1 MEYLIRFVQQHET
14 FRRPEIESL
23 ADLAGYSL
31 EWLSYSDHS
40 PFAIIRF
47 NQAGIP
53 DAAVQ
58 SVIQRS
64 ILCDQIY
71 ELWGSVGGSNYDL
84 LRQDI
89 TSRTQHLWPQY
100 RTSSFRFTVDSYHG
114 KLSLAEQR
122 DLIESFD
129 FMSFEG
135 PVRMKNP
142 DQHFTIFEDYELD
155 AKHPYHLYFG
165 RLIGE
170 GGRKAINLYNL
181 KKRSYIAT
189 TSMDA
194 ELSLITANLTQA
206 GPGKLAYDPF
216 MGTGSFPLACAHFGA
231 VVFGSDLDGRSIR
244 GKGARSVR
252 NNFHQYHTAHR
263 YLGGFIADLTNS
275 PLRTSTIPSSPPR
288 PDQPP
293 TNTTTTTDQNE
304 NKKHPPLQPPL
315 DAILCDPPYGV
326 REGLKVLGSTRAHL
340 HEVVHLADGTPAHLQ
355 ANYLPPKRPY
365 SLGRMLEDILEFAA
379 ERLGEGGGRLGLWM
393 PVAGAAG
400 AIGGESEGEEG
411 QLPQQ
416 QQQPPRLGDE
426 EAKPSDPATPTT
438 TPATAAATPT
448 ANPPPASDPPSHP
461 SPPEQPPT
469 EPQQESHSSPEEEEE
484 EEILPIPTHPA
495 LRLAHTSQQD
505 FNKWSRRLL
514 IYVRLPEEEVP
525 REELVEFRRRRA
537 EREARERA
545 EMVRE
550 RDRDWKERER
560 ERGCE
565 RREGGGEM
573 RGESEEGQEYRERE
587 GKRKGKKKGGTADE
601 LNAFRKRYFQGF
613 REV

>member
-1 MEYLIRFVQQHET
+1 MDYLIRFVQQHET
-14 FRRPEIESL
+14 FRKPEIESL

-47 NQAGIP
+47 KQAEIT
-53 DAAVQ
+53 DAAIRA
-58 SVIQRS
+58 VIQRS

-129 FMSFEG
+129 YMSFEG

-155 AKHPYHLYFG
+155 AKLPYHLYFG

-206 GPGKLAYDPF
+206 APGKLAYDPF

-244 GKGARSVR
+244 GKGSRSVR

-275 PLRTSTIPSSPPR
+275 PLRTSTLPSP
-288 PDQPP
+288 QTHP
-293 TNTTTTTDQNE
+293 TDPTVNSKQ
-304 NKKHPPLQPPL
+304 HISLQPPL

-365 SLGRMLEDILEFAA
+365 SLVRMLEDILEFAA
-379 ERLGEGGGRLGLWM
+379 ERLCEGSGRLGLWM
-393 PVAGAAG
+393 PVAGAIA
-400 AIGGESEGEEG
+400 ADSEGEGGAGPEKEEG
-411 QLPQQ
+411 QQSQ
-416 QQQPPRLGDE
+416 QQQPP
-426 EAKPSDPATPTT
+426 P
-438 TPATAAATPT
+438 
-448 ANPPPASDPPSHP
+448 PPPASTSGKEEANPSSPATATSAAAANTSPADPPP
-461 SPPEQPPT
+461 KASPPP
-469 EPQQESHSSPEEEEE
+469 EPAPIAAELEEDHQQE
-484 EEILPIPTHPA
+484 IIPIPTHPA

-514 IYVRLPEEEVP
+514 IYVRLPEDQVPPEEIS
-525 REELVEFRRRRA
+525 EFRTRRA
-537 EREARERA
+537 ERERRER
-545 EMVRE
+545 EERGRE
-550 RDRDWKERER
+550 RDEDWSGKGEGSGGQQECGERD
-560 ERGCE
+560 
-565 RREGGGEM
+565 GE
-573 RGESEEGQEYRERE
+573 EEGRE
-587 GKRKGKKKGGTADE
+587 KRKGRKKGGQTADE

>member
-47 NQAGIP
+47 KQAEIP

-89 TSRTQHLWPQY
+89 TSRSQHLWPQY

-275 PLRTSTIPSSPPR
+275 PLRTSFIPSPPPPPQ

-293 TNTTTTTDQNE
+293 TNTNTDQNE
-304 NKKHPPLQPPL
+304 KKKHPPLQPPL

-379 ERLGEGGGRLGLWM
+379 ERLGEGRGRLGLWM

-400 AIGGESEGEEG
+400 RAGESEGEEEEG

-416 QQQPPRLGDE
+416 QQQQQQPPRLGEE
-426 EAKPSDPATPTT
+426 EANPSDPATTTTTT
-438 TPATAAATPT
+438 TPATATAATPT

-461 SPPEQPPT
+461 SPPDQPPA
-469 EPQQESHSSPEEEEE
+469 EPQQESQD
-484 EEILPIPTHPA
+484 EEIIPIPTHPA
-495 LRLAHTSQQD
+495 LRLAHSSQQD

-514 IYVRLPEEEVP
+514 IYARLPQDKVSP
-525 REELVEFRRRRA
+525 EELGEFRRRRV

-550 RDRDWKERER
+550 RERDWECRDRE
-560 ERGCE
+560 
-565 RREGGGEM
+565 
-573 RGESEEGQEYRERE
+573 RERE
-587 GKRKGKKKGGTADE
+587 GKEESKEGGGEGEEKARKKGKKKGGTADD

>member
-1 MEYLIRFVQQHET
+1 MDYLIRFVQQHET
-14 FRRPEIESL
+14 FRKPEIESL

-47 NQAGIP
+47 KQAEIT
-53 DAAVQ
+53 DAAIRA
-58 SVIQRS
+58 VIQRS

-129 FMSFEG
+129 YMSFEG

-155 AKHPYHLYFG
+155 AKLPYHLYFG

-206 GPGKLAYDPF
+206 APGKLAYDPF

-244 GKGARSVR
+244 GKGSRSVR

-275 PLRTSTIPSSPPR
+275 PLRTSTLPSP
-288 PDQPP
+288 QTHP
-293 TNTTTTTDQNE
+293 TDPTVNSKQLTS
-304 NKKHPPLQPPL
+304 LQPPL

-365 SLGRMLEDILEFAA
+365 SLVRMLEDILEFAA
-379 ERLGEGGGRLGLWM
+379 ERLCEGSGRLGLWM
-393 PVAGAAG
+393 PVAGAVAG
-400 AIGGESEGEEG
+400 DSEGEGGAGPEKEG
-411 QLPQQ
+411 GQQSQ
-416 QQQPPRLGDE
+416 QQQPP
-426 EAKPSDPATPTT
+426 P
-438 TPATAAATPT
+438 
-448 ANPPPASDPPSHP
+448 PPPASTSGKEEASPSIPATAISAAAANTSPADPPP
-461 SPPEQPPT
+461 KASPPPEPAPT
-469 EPQQESHSSPEEEEE
+469 AAELEEDQQQE
-484 EEILPIPTHPA
+484 IIPIPTHPA

-514 IYVRLPEEEVP
+514 IYARLPEDQVPPEEIS
-525 REELVEFRRRRA
+525 EFRTRRA
-537 EREARERA
+537 ERERRER
-545 EMVRE
+545 EERGRE
-550 RDRDWKERER
+550 RDEDWSGKGEGSGGQQECGERD
-560 ERGCE
+560 
-565 RREGGGEM
+565 GE
-573 RGESEEGQEYRERE
+573 EEGRE
-587 GKRKGKKKGGTADE
+587 KRKGRKKGGQTADE

>member
-47 NQAGIP
+47 KQAEIP

-71 ELWGSVGGSNYDL
+71 ELWGSIGGSNYDL

-89 TSRTQHLWPQY
+89 TSRSQHLWPQY

-275 PLRTSTIPSSPPR
+275 PLRTSTFPSPP
-288 PDQPP
+288 QPAP
-293 TNTTTTTDQNE
+293 TDITDQTQNQ
-304 NKKHPPLQPPL
+304 KHPLLQPPL

-379 ERLGEGGGRLGLWM
+379 ERLGEGRGRLGLWM
-393 PVAGAAG
+393 PVAGAVSA
-400 AIGGESEGEEG
+400 ESEGEEG
-411 QLPQQ
+411 QSQEPT
-416 QQQPPRLGDE
+416 PPLSQCRPGEEE
-426 EAKPSDPATPTT
+426 EAKLSDPATTT
-438 TPATAAATPT
+438 TPPPTVAAGAATATAAPQ
-448 ANPPPASDPPSHP
+448 PVASDPPSQP
-461 SPPEQPPT
+461 SPPEHQQPP
-469 EPQQESHSSPEEEEE
+469 SAE
-484 EEILPIPTHPA
+484 EEIIPIPTHPA
-495 LRLAHTSQQD
+495 LRLAHSSQQD

-514 IYVRLPEEEVP
+514 IYVRLPKEEVP
-525 REELVEFRRRRA
+525 REELVEFRRRRV

-550 RDRDWKERER
+550 RDRDWS
-560 ERGCE
+560 GNG
-565 RREGGGEM
+565 EGGEL
-573 RGESEEGQEYRERE
+573 RGKSKEGGAGEGQEYGERE

>member
-47 NQAGIP
+47 KQPEIP
-53 DAAVQ
+53 DAAVRT
-58 SVIQRS
+58 VIQRS

-71 ELWGSVGGSNYDL
+71 ELWGDVGGSNYDL

-114 KLSLAEQR
+114 KLSLTEQR

-155 AKHPYHLYFG
+155 AKLPYHLYFG

-244 GKGARSVR
+244 GKGSRSVR

-275 PLRTSTIPSSPPR
+275 PLRISTIPSPPPPPPPPQPSPNS
-288 PDQPP
+288 P
-293 TNTTTTTDQNE
+293 TDKNGIKQHT
-304 NKKHPPLQPPL
+304 PLQPPL

-365 SLGRMLEDILEFAA
+365 SLVRMLEDILEFAA
-379 ERLGEGGGRLGLWM
+379 ERLGEESGRLGLWM
-393 PVAGAAG
+393 PVAGAVGGGQDEGLGGSGEEDQRAQRQQLPPPPTSSS
-400 AIGGESEGEEG
+400 GGEAASPSDSAITTTITTPATVDPSPE
-411 QLPQQ
+411 Q
-416 QQQPPRLGDE
+416 QQQPTI
-426 EAKPSDPATPTT
+426 EAS
-438 TPATAAATPT
+438 
-448 ANPPPASDPPSHP
+448 
-461 SPPEQPPT
+461 
-469 EPQQESHSSPEEEEE
+469 QESPEEEE
-484 EEILPIPTHPA
+484 IIPIPTHPA
-495 LRLAHTSQQD
+495 LRLVHTSQQD

-514 IYVRLPEEEVP
+514 IYVRLPSAEISS
-525 REELVEFRRRRA
+525 EELVAFRSRRA
-537 EREARERA
+537 ERERRERE

-550 RDRDWKERER
+550 RDRDRDCS
-560 ERGCE
+560 GNG
-565 RREGGGEM
+565 EGG
-573 RGESEEGQEYRERE
+573 E
-587 GKRKGKKKGGTADE
+587 GKDGDVQPGGTGEGEEKKKGKKKGGTADE

>member
-1 MEYLIRFVQQHET
+1 
-14 FRRPEIESL
+14 
-23 ADLAGYSL
+23 
-31 EWLSYSDHS
+31 
-40 PFAIIRF
+40 
-47 NQAGIP
+47 
-53 DAAVQ
+53 
-58 SVIQRS
+58 
-64 ILCDQIY
+64 
-71 ELWGSVGGSNYDL
+71 SVGGSNYDL

-155 AKHPYHLYFG
+155 AKNPYHLYFG

-244 GKGARSVR
+244 GKGSRSVR

-275 PLRTSTIPSSPPR
+275 PLRTSIFPSPPQ
-288 PDQPP
+288 PDHP
-293 TNTTTTTDQNE
+293 TNAITDQNE
-304 NKKHPPLQPPL
+304 NRKHPPLQPPL

-355 ANYLPPKRPY
+355 ENYLPPKRPY

-379 ERLGEGGGRLGLWM
+379 ERL
-393 PVAGAAG
+393 
-400 AIGGESEGEEG
+400 
-411 QLPQQ
+411 
-416 QQQPPRLGDE
+416 
-426 EAKPSDPATPTT
+426 
-438 TPATAAATPT
+438 
-448 ANPPPASDPPSHP
+448 
-461 SPPEQPPT
+461 
-469 EPQQESHSSPEEEEE
+469 
-484 EEILPIPTHPA
+484 
-495 LRLAHTSQQD
+495 
-505 FNKWSRRLL
+505 
-514 IYVRLPEEEVP
+514 
-525 REELVEFRRRRA
+525 
-537 EREARERA
+537 
-545 EMVRE
+545 
-550 RDRDWKERER
+550 
-560 ERGCE
+560 
-565 RREGGGEM
+565 
-573 RGESEEGQEYRERE
+573 
-587 GKRKGKKKGGTADE
+587 
-601 LNAFRKRYFQGF
+601 
-613 REV
+613 

>member
-1 MEYLIRFVQQHET
+1 MDYLIRFVQQHET

-47 NQAGIP
+47 KQTEIT
-53 DAAVQ
+53 DAAIRTI
-58 SVIQRS
+58 IQRS

-71 ELWGSVGGSNYDL
+71 ELWGSVGGSDYDL

-129 FMSFEG
+129 YMSFEG

-155 AKHPYHLYFG
+155 AKFPYHLYFG

-206 GPGKLAYDPF
+206 APGKLAYDPF

-244 GKGARSVR
+244 GKGSRSVR

-275 PLRTSTIPSSPPR
+275 PLRTSTLPSP
-288 PDQPP
+288 QTHP
-293 TNTTTTTDQNE
+293 TDPTVNSKQHTS
-304 NKKHPPLQPPL
+304 LQPPL

-365 SLGRMLEDILEFAA
+365 SLVRMLEDILEFAA
-379 ERLGEGGGRLGLWM
+379 ERLCEGSGRLGLWM
-393 PVAGAAG
+393 PVAGAVAG
-400 AIGGESEGEEG
+400 DSEGEGGTGPEKEG
-411 QLPQQ
+411 GQQ
-416 QQQPPRLGDE
+416 SQQRQP
-426 EAKPSDPATPTT
+426 
-438 TPATAAATPT
+438 
-448 ANPPPASDPPSHP
+448 PPPASTSGKEEANPSSPATAPSAATANTSPADPPKS
-461 SPPEQPPT
+461 SPPPEPAPT
-469 EPQQESHSSPEEEEE
+469 EAELEEDHQQE
-484 EEILPIPTHPA
+484 IIPIPTHPA
-495 LRLAHTSQQD
+495 LRLVHTSQQD

-514 IYVRLPEEEVP
+514 IYVRLPEDQVP
-525 REELVEFRRRRA
+525 PEQISEFRTRRA
-537 EREARERA
+537 ERERRERE
-545 EMVRE
+545 EMGRE
-550 RDRDWKERER
+550 RDEDFS
-560 ERGCE
+560 
-565 RREGGGEM
+565 RRKSEGGGEGGM
-573 RGESEEGQEYRERE
+573 LLQQQEGEGEGGQERE
-587 GKRKGKKKGGTADE
+587 GKGEEKRKGRKKGGQTADE

>member
-1 MEYLIRFVQQHET
+1 MDYLIRFVQQHET

-47 NQAGIP
+47 KHQEIT
-53 DAAVQ
+53 DAAIQ
-58 SVIQRS
+58 TVIQRS

-155 AKHPYHLYFG
+155 AKLPYHLYFG

-244 GKGARSVR
+244 GKGSRSVR
-252 NNFHQYHTAHR
+252 NNFHQYHTAHL

-275 PLRTSTIPSSPPR
+275 PLRTSSIPSHQ
-288 PDQPP
+288 QPP
-293 TNTTTTTDQNE
+293 LL
-304 NKKHPPLQPPL
+304 HPPL

-365 SLGRMLEDILEFAA
+365 SLVRMLEDILEFAA
-379 ERLGEGGGRLGLWM
+379 ERLCEGSGRLGLWM
-393 PVAGAAG
+393 PVAGAVG
-400 AIGGESEGEEG
+400 VSEGEGEVGVGQEEG
-411 QLPQQ
+411 VQLR
-416 QQQPPRLGDE
+416 QQQPP
-426 EAKPSDPATPTT
+426 
-438 TPATAAATPT
+438 
-448 ANPPPASDPPSHP
+448 PPPAASSGEKVSPSPTADPSPAVDPPKS
-461 SPPEQPPT
+461 SPENQPPPT
-469 EPQQESHSSPEEEEE
+469 EAVEQEDQ
-484 EEILPIPTHPA
+484 EIIPIPTHPA

-514 IYVRLPEEEVP
+514 IYVRLPETEVP
-525 REELVEFRRRRA
+525 AEGIRMFRDKRA
-537 EREARERA
+537 ERVRRER
-545 EMVRE
+545 EERVRE
-550 RDRDWKERER
+550 REWEWSGKTDVQQ
-560 ERGCE
+560 G
-565 RREGGGEM
+565 GGGEG
-573 RGESEEGQEYRERE
+573 GEGAQVSGDRE
-587 GKRKGKKKGGTADE
+587 GEGEGMRKGRKKGGQTADE

>member
-1 MEYLIRFVQQHET
+1 MY
-14 FRRPEIESL
+14 
-23 ADLAGYSL
+23 
-31 EWLSYSDHS
+31 S

-47 NQAGIP
+47 KQPEIP
-53 DAAVQ
+53 DAAVRT
-58 SVIQRS
+58 VIQRS

-71 ELWGSVGGSNYDL
+71 ELWGSVDGSNYDL
-84 LRQDI
+84 LRRDI

-114 KLSLAEQR
+114 KLSLTEQR

-155 AKHPYHLYFG
+155 AKLPYHLYFG

-170 GGRKAINLYNL
+170 GGRKAINLYTL

-206 GPGKLAYDPF
+206 APGKLAYDPF

-244 GKGARSVR
+244 GKGSRSVR

-275 PLRTSTIPSSPPR
+275 PLRTSIVPSPP
-288 PDQPP
+288 QPGL
-293 TNTTTTTDQNE
+293 TNTTEKIKQHT
-304 NKKHPPLQPPL
+304 PLQPPL

-365 SLGRMLEDILEFAA
+365 SLVRMLEDILEFAA
-379 ERLGEGGGRLGLWM
+379 ERLGEGSGRLGLWM
-393 PVAGAAG
+393 PVAGTV
-400 AIGGESEGEEG
+400 GGGQDEGEED
-411 QLPQQ
+411 QRAQRQELPPPPTSSSGGEAASPSDPAITTTTTTPAPSPEQQQQQQQ
-416 QQQPPRLGDE
+416 QQQPTI
-426 EAKPSDPATPTT
+426 EAS
-438 TPATAAATPT
+438 
-448 ANPPPASDPPSHP
+448 
-461 SPPEQPPT
+461 
-469 EPQQESHSSPEEEEE
+469 QESPEEEE
-484 EEILPIPTHPA
+484 IIPIPIHPA

-514 IYVRLPEEEVP
+514 IYVRLPSAEISS
-525 REELVEFRRRRA
+525 EELVAFRSRRA
-537 EREARERA
+537 EREARERE
-545 EMVRE
+545 EMI
-550 RDRDWKERER
+550 RER
-560 ERGCE
+560 ERDW
-565 RREGGGEM
+565 EGGE
-573 RGESEEGQEYRERE
+573 RGMGRCEEGKGKQEDGGVQQGRTGE
-587 GKRKGKKKGGTADE
+587 GEEKRKGKKKGGTADE

>member
-1 MEYLIRFVQQHET
+1 MDYLIRFVQQHET

-47 NQAGIP
+47 KQAEIT
-53 DAAVQ
+53 DTAIQ
-58 SVIQRS
+58 TVIQRS

-114 KLSLAEQR
+114 KLSLTEQR

-135 PVRMKNP
+135 PVRMKKP

-155 AKHPYHLYFG
+155 AKLPYHLYFG

-244 GKGARSVR
+244 GKGSRSVR
-252 NNFHQYHTAHR
+252 NNFHQYHTAHL

-275 PLRTSTIPSSPPR
+275 PLRTSTFPHH
-288 PDQPP
+288 PDP
-293 TNTTTTTDQNE
+293 TE
-304 NKKHPPLQPPL
+304 NNQDKHERHSNLLPPL

-365 SLGRMLEDILEFAA
+365 SLVRMLEDILEFAA
-379 ERLGEGGGRLGLWM
+379 ERLCEGRGRLGLWM
-393 PVAGAAG
+393 PVAGAVAG
-400 AIGGESEGEEG
+400 DSEGEGEVG
-411 QLPQQ
+411 EEEQSR
-416 QQQPPRLGDE
+416 QQQPPPPASSGK
-426 EAKPSDPATPTT
+426 EAVNPSIPTTATPTT
-438 TPATAAATPT
+438 ADPSSP
-448 ANPPPASDPPSHP
+448 ANPPNL
-461 SPPEQPPT
+461 SPPAHQQPPPT
-469 EPQQESHSSPEEEEE
+469 ETESEDQE
-484 EEILPIPTHPA
+484 IIPIPTHPA

-514 IYVRLPEEEVP
+514 IYVRLPEAEVP
-525 REELVEFRRRRA
+525 AEEIRMFREKRA
-537 EREARERA
+537 ERERRER
-545 EMVRE
+545 E
-550 RDRDWKERER
+550 ERER
-560 ERGCE
+560 EREWDWSGK
-565 RREGGGEM
+565 RDVQQGGGGGE
-573 RGESEEGQEYRERE
+573 GESGGQASGERE
-587 GKRKGKKKGGTADE
+587 GDGEGMRKGKKKGGQTADE

>member
-23 ADLAGYSL
+23 ADLAGYSV

-47 NQAGIP
+47 KQQEIT
-53 DAAVQ
+53 DAAIQ
-58 SVIQRS
+58 TVIQRS

-155 AKHPYHLYFG
+155 AKLPYHLYFG

-244 GKGARSVR
+244 GKGSRSVR
-252 NNFHQYHTAHR
+252 NNFHQYHTAHL

-275 PLRTSTIPSSPPR
+275 PLRTSTIPSHR
-288 PDQPP
+288 QPHHQKQ
-293 TNTTTTTDQNE
+293 D
-304 NKKHPPLQPPL
+304 PLLNPPL

-365 SLGRMLEDILEFAA
+365 SLVRMLEDILEFAA
-379 ERLGEGGGRLGLWM
+379 ERLCEGSGRLGLWM
-393 PVAGAAG
+393 PVAGAVAG
-400 AIGGESEGEEG
+400 DSSEGAGGVGEEEQSRQ
-411 QLPQQ
+411 QLP
-416 QQQPPRLGDE
+416 LSASSGK
-426 EAKPSDPATPTT
+426 EASPSIPATAT
-438 TPATAAATPT
+438 TPATSAAADPPSP
-448 ANPPPASDPPSHP
+448 ANPPNP
-461 SPPEQPPT
+461 SPPEHQHPPPT
-469 EPQQESHSSPEEEEE
+469 EAVEPEDQE
-484 EEILPIPTHPA
+484 IIPIPTHPS

-514 IYVRLPEEEVP
+514 IYVRLPEAEVP
-525 REELVEFRRRRA
+525 AEEIREFRRQRA
-537 EREARERA
+537 ERERRER
-545 EMVRE
+545 EERVR
-550 RDRDWKERER
+550 ERER
-560 ERGCE
+560 EWSGERDVQQRGGGGGG
-565 RREGGGEM
+565 GGGEE
-573 RGESEEGQEYRERE
+573 GDGDDDDEEEEE
-587 GKRKGKKKGGTADE
+587 E
-601 LNAFRKRYFQGF
+601 EEE
-613 REV
+613 EVGRPFGNR

>member
-23 ADLAGYSL
+23 ADLAGYSV
-31 EWLSYSDHS
+31 EWLSYSDDS

-47 NQAGIP
+47 KQAEIP

-58 SVIQRS
+58 TVIQRS

-71 ELWGSVGGSNYDL
+71 ELWGSVGGSDYDL

-275 PLRTSTIPSSPPR
+275 PLRTSTVPSPPQ
-288 PDQPP
+288 PDRP
-293 TNTTTTTDQNE
+293 TNTPDKNE
-304 NKKHPPLQPPL
+304 NRKHPPLQPPL

-379 ERLGEGGGRLGLWM
+379 ERLCEGGGRLGLWM
-393 PVAGAAG
+393 PVAGAV
-400 AIGGESEGEEG
+400 GGESDGEEG
-411 QLPQQ
+411 QSQEPPPPPPS
-416 QQQPPRLGDE
+416 QPRPGEQE
-426 EAKPSDPATPTT
+426 EAKPSDPATA
-438 TPATAAATPT
+438 TPSAAA
-448 ANPPPASDPPSHP
+448 AAAAAIADSSPAADPPKSR
-461 SPPEQPPT
+461 PPQPAEQA
-469 EPQQESHSSPEEEEE
+469 EQESPSSAE
-484 EEILPIPTHPA
+484 EEIIPIPTHPA

-514 IYVRLPEEEVP
+514 IYVRLPEDEVP
-525 REELVEFRRRRA
+525 QRELAEFRTRRA
-537 EREARERA
+537 ERERRERE

-550 RDRDWKERER
+550 RERDWSER
-560 ERGCE
+560 ERGRGCE
-565 RREGGGEM
+565 EGKGQLREEGEEGGGEQG
-573 RGESEEGQEYRERE
+573 RGGRE
-587 GKRKGKKKGGTADE
+587 GDGME
-601 LNAFRKRYFQGF
+601 
-613 REV
+613 

>member
-1 MEYLIRFVQQHET
+1 MDYLIRFVQQHET

-47 NQAGIP
+47 KQAEIT
-53 DAAVQ
+53 DTAIQ
-58 SVIQRS
+58 TVIQRS

-114 KLSLAEQR
+114 KLSLTEQR

-135 PVRMKNP
+135 PVRMKKP

-155 AKHPYHLYFG
+155 AKLPYHLYFG

-244 GKGARSVR
+244 GKGSRSVR
-252 NNFHQYHTAHR
+252 NNFHQYHTAHL

-275 PLRTSTIPSSPPR
+275 PLRTSTFPHH
-288 PDQPP
+288 PDP
-293 TNTTTTTDQNE
+293 TE
-304 NKKHPPLQPPL
+304 NNQDKHERHSNLLPPL

-365 SLGRMLEDILEFAA
+365 SLVRMLEDILEFAA
-379 ERLGEGGGRLGLWM
+379 ERLCEGRGRLGLWM
-393 PVAGAAG
+393 PVAGAVAG
-400 AIGGESEGEEG
+400 DSEGEGEVG
-411 QLPQQ
+411 EEEQSR
-416 QQQPPRLGDE
+416 QQQPPPPASSGK
-426 EAKPSDPATPTT
+426 EAVNPSIPTTATPTT
-438 TPATAAATPT
+438 ADPSSP
-448 ANPPPASDPPSHP
+448 ANP
-461 SPPEQPPT
+461 
-469 EPQQESHSSPEEEEE
+469 
-484 EEILPIPTHPA
+484 
-495 LRLAHTSQQD
+495 
-505 FNKWSRRLL
+505 
-514 IYVRLPEEEVP
+514 
-525 REELVEFRRRRA
+525 
-537 EREARERA
+537 
-545 EMVRE
+545 
-550 RDRDWKERER
+550 
-560 ERGCE
+560 
-565 RREGGGEM
+565 
-573 RGESEEGQEYRERE
+573 
-587 GKRKGKKKGGTADE
+587 
-601 LNAFRKRYFQGF
+601 
-613 REV
+613 

>member
-47 NQAGIP
+47 KQAEIP

-58 SVIQRS
+58 TVIQRS

-89 TSRTQHLWPQY
+89 TSRTQHLWSQY

-275 PLRTSTIPSSPPR
+275 PLRTSTIPSPP
-288 PDQPP
+288 QSEHP
-293 TNTTTTTDQNE
+293 TDTTDKGE
-304 NKKHPPLQPPL
+304 NRKQSPLQPPL

-355 ANYLPPKRPY
+355 ENYLPPKRPY

-379 ERLGEGGGRLGLWM
+379 ERLGEGRGRLGLWM
-393 PVAGAAG
+393 PVAGAV
-400 AIGGESEGEEG
+400 GGGQEEGEEG
-411 QLPQQ
+411 QSQEPPPPS
-416 QQQPPRLGDE
+416 QPRPGEE
-426 EAKPSDPATPTT
+426 EANPSDPATA
-438 TPATAAATPT
+438 TPSAAAAKITATAT
-448 ANPPPASDPPSHP
+448 ADPPPASDPPPQP
-461 SPPEQPPT
+461 SPPEQQPPT
-469 EPQQESHSSPEEEEE
+469 TSPQESQDEG
-484 EEILPIPTHPA
+484 IIPIPTHPA

-514 IYVRLPEEEVP
+514 IYVRLPEDEVP
-525 REELVEFRRRRA
+525 PEELVEFRSRRA
-537 EREARERA
+537 ERERRERE

-550 RDRDWKERER
+550 RERDWNW
-560 ERGCE
+560 RGKG
-565 RREGGGEM
+565 EGGVGEIS
-573 RGESEEGQEYRERE
+573 REEGVGGEGGEGEER
-587 GKRKGKKKGGTADE
+587 RKGKKKGGTADE

>member
-47 NQAGIP
+47 KQAEIP
-53 DAAVQ
+53 DAAIQ
-58 SVIQRS
+58 TVIQRS

-71 ELWGSVGGSNYDL
+71 ELWGSVGGSDYDL

-100 RTSSFRFTVDSYHG
+100 RTSSFRFAVDSYHG

-155 AKHPYHLYFG
+155 AKLPYHLYFG

-275 PLRTSTIPSSPPR
+275 PLRTSTIPSPPQ
-288 PDQPP
+288 PDHP
-293 TNTTTTTDQNE
+293 TNTITDQNE
-304 NKKHPPLQPPL
+304 NRKQSPLQPPL

-355 ANYLPPKRPY
+355 KNYLPPKRPY

-379 ERLGEGGGRLGLWM
+379 ERLCEGQGRLGLWM
-393 PVAGAAG
+393 PVAGAV
-400 AIGGESEGEEG
+400 GGESEGEEG
-411 QLPQQ
+411 QLQQ
-416 QQQPPRLGDE
+416 RQPSRSGEE
-426 EAKPSDPATPTT
+426 EAKLSDPAATTTT
-438 TPATAAATPT
+438 TPATAATPT
-448 ANPPPASDPPSHP
+448 ANPPSASDPPPQP
-461 SPPEQPPT
+461 SPQQPPT
-469 EPQQESHSSPEEEEE
+469 EQANQED
-484 EEILPIPTHPA
+484 EEIIPIPTHPA

-514 IYVRLPEEEVP
+514 IYVRLPEDEVP
-525 REELVEFRRRRA
+525 QGELAEFRTRRA
-537 EREARERA
+537 ERERRERE

-550 RDRDWKERER
+550 RERER
-560 ERGCE
+560 DWSESE
-565 RREGGGEM
+565 RREGGGES
-573 RGESEEGQEYRERE
+573 RGEGDVVQAGGEEGGEGKQGQGRGGRE
-587 GKRKGKKKGGTADE
+587 GEEKARKGKKKGGTADE

>member
-1 MEYLIRFVQQHET
+1 MY
-14 FRRPEIESL
+14 
-23 ADLAGYSL
+23 
-31 EWLSYSDHS
+31 S
-40 PFAIIRF
+40 PFAILRF

-135 PVRMKNP
+135 PVRMKTP

-244 GKGARSVR
+244 GKGSRSVR

-288 PDQPP
+288 PDPAP
-293 TNTTTTTDQNE
+293 TNTITTDQTQ

-365 SLGRMLEDILEFAA
+365 SLVRMLEDILEFAA

-393 PVAGAAG
+393 PVAGAAVGG
-400 AIGGESEGEEG
+400 AEEREEKGEEG
-411 QLPQQ
+411 ESQET
-416 QQQPPRLGDE
+416 PPPPHPSHPRPGVEE
-426 EAKPSDPATPTT
+426 EARLSDPATFNPPPP
-438 TPATAAATPT
+438 PAPAPAGAATPT
-448 ANPPPASDPPSHP
+448 PTADSSPVADPPKALPPHP
-461 SPPEQPPT
+461 VDQAE
-469 EPQQESHSSPEEEEE
+469 QESQPSPEEEEE
-484 EEILPIPTHPA
+484 EEEEEIIPIPTHPA
-495 LRLAHTSQQD
+495 LRLTHTSQQD

-514 IYVRLPEEEVP
+514 IYVRLPEDEVP
-525 REELVEFRRRRA
+525 QEELVEFRRRRA

-545 EMVRE
+545 EMVWE

-565 RREGGGEM
+565 RREGGGESKEG
-573 RGESEEGQEYRERE
+573 RAGEGQEYRERE

>member
-23 ADLAGYSL
+23 ADLAGYSV

-47 NQAGIP
+47 KQQEIT
-53 DAAVQ
+53 DAAIQ
-58 SVIQRS
+58 TVIQRS

-155 AKHPYHLYFG
+155 AKLPYHLYFG

-244 GKGARSVR
+244 GKGSRSVR
-252 NNFHQYHTAHR
+252 NNFHQYHTAHL

-275 PLRTSTIPSSPPR
+275 PLRTSTIPSHR
-288 PDQPP
+288 QPHHQKQ
-293 TNTTTTTDQNE
+293 D
-304 NKKHPPLQPPL
+304 PLLNPPL

-365 SLGRMLEDILEFAA
+365 SLVRMLEDILEFAA
-379 ERLGEGGGRLGLWM
+379 ERLCEGSGRLGLWM
-393 PVAGAAG
+393 PVAGAVAG
-400 AIGGESEGEEG
+400 DSSEGAGGVGEEEQSRQ
-411 QLPQQ
+411 QLP
-416 QQQPPRLGDE
+416 LSASSGK
-426 EAKPSDPATPTT
+426 EASPSIPATAT
-438 TPATAAATPT
+438 TPATSAAA
-448 ANPPPASDPPSHP
+448 DPPSP
-461 SPPEQPPT
+461 AVDPPNLSPPEHQQPSPT
-469 EPQQESHSSPEEEEE
+469 EAVEPED
-484 EEILPIPTHPA
+484 EEIIPIPTHPA

-514 IYVRLPEEEVP
+514 IYVRLPEAEVP
-525 REELVEFRRRRA
+525 ADEIREFRRQRA
-537 EREARERA
+537 ERERRER
-545 EMVRE
+545 EERVRE
-550 RDRDWKERER
+550 REWEWSGKREGG
-560 ERGCE
+560 EAGIQ
-565 RREGGGEM
+565 REGGG
-573 RGESEEGQEYRERE
+573 GEEGQDGDVKGE
-587 GKRKGKKKGGTADE
+587 GAEGQEGTMKGRKGKKKGGQTADE

>member
-1 MEYLIRFVQQHET
+1 
-14 FRRPEIESL
+14 
-23 ADLAGYSL
+23 
-31 EWLSYSDHS
+31 
-40 PFAIIRF
+40 
-47 NQAGIP
+47 
-53 DAAVQ
+53 
-58 SVIQRS
+58 
-64 ILCDQIY
+64 
-71 ELWGSVGGSNYDL
+71 
-84 LRQDI
+84 
-89 TSRTQHLWPQY
+89 
-100 RTSSFRFTVDSYHG
+100 
-114 KLSLAEQR
+114 
-122 DLIESFD
+122 
-129 FMSFEG
+129 MSFEG

-155 AKHPYHLYFG
+155 AKNPYHLYFG

-244 GKGARSVR
+244 GKGSRSVR

-275 PLRTSTIPSSPPR
+275 PLRTSIFPSPPQ
-288 PDQPP
+288 PDHP
-293 TNTTTTTDQNE
+293 TNAITDQNE
-304 NKKHPPLQPPL
+304 NRKHPPLQPPL

-355 ANYLPPKRPY
+355 ENYLPPKRPY

-393 PVAGAAG
+393 PVAGAVSA
-400 AIGGESEGEEG
+400 ESEGEEG
-411 QLPQQ
+411 QSPQR
-416 QQQPPRLGDE
+416 QPPRSGEE
-426 EAKPSDPATPTT
+426 EAKPSDPATTTTTT
-438 TPATAAATPT
+438 TPATAATPT
-448 ANPPPASDPPSHP
+448 ANPPSASDPPPHP
-461 SPPEQPPT
+461 FSPQQPPT
-469 EPQQESHSSPEEEEE
+469 EPQEEQHA
-484 EEILPIPTHPA
+484 EEIIPIPTHPA

-514 IYVRLPEEEVP
+514 IYVRLPEDEVP
-525 REELVEFRRRRA
+525 LGELAEFRTRRA
-537 EREARERA
+537 ERERRERE

-550 RDRDWKERER
+550 RERDWSES
-560 ERGCE
+560 E
-565 RREGGGEM
+565 RREGGGES
-573 RGESEEGQEYRERE
+573 RGEGDVVQAGGEKGGEGQVQGEENVKGE
-587 GKRKGKKKGGTADE
+587 GIKARKGKKKGGTADE

>member
-40 PFAIIRF
+40 PFAILRF

-135 PVRMKNP
+135 PVRMKTP

-206 GPGKLAYDPF
+206 GPGKLAY
-216 MGTGSFPLACAHFGA
+216 
-231 VVFGSDLDGRSIR
+231 
-244 GKGARSVR
+244 
-252 NNFHQYHTAHR
+252 
-263 YLGGFIADLTNS
+263 
-275 PLRTSTIPSSPPR
+275 
-288 PDQPP
+288 
-293 TNTTTTTDQNE
+293 
-304 NKKHPPLQPPL
+304 
-315 DAILCDPPYGV
+315 
-326 REGLKVLGSTRAHL
+326 
-340 HEVVHLADGTPAHLQ
+340 
-355 ANYLPPKRPY
+355 
-365 SLGRMLEDILEFAA
+365 
-379 ERLGEGGGRLGLWM
+379 
-393 PVAGAAG
+393 
-400 AIGGESEGEEG
+400 
-411 QLPQQ
+411 
-416 QQQPPRLGDE
+416 
-426 EAKPSDPATPTT
+426 
-438 TPATAAATPT
+438 
-448 ANPPPASDPPSHP
+448 
-461 SPPEQPPT
+461 
-469 EPQQESHSSPEEEEE
+469 
-484 EEILPIPTHPA
+484 
-495 LRLAHTSQQD
+495 
-505 FNKWSRRLL
+505 
-514 IYVRLPEEEVP
+514 
-525 REELVEFRRRRA
+525 
-537 EREARERA
+537 
-545 EMVRE
+545 
-550 RDRDWKERER
+550 
-560 ERGCE
+560 
-565 RREGGGEM
+565 
-573 RGESEEGQEYRERE
+573 
-587 GKRKGKKKGGTADE
+587 
-601 LNAFRKRYFQGF
+601 
-613 REV
+613 